1 MLTLCPFVRKCSIM
15 SLRNEIMSQAQESQP
30 ASAQNNGG
38 KKLRNEMNLIWVD
51 LEMTGLDPETDRII
65 EVAVVVTDAN
75 LNMLAEGPVYAIH
88 QSDAIL
94 NGMDAWNK
102 GTHGRSGLIDRVKA
116 SNITEAMAE
125 DALIDFLIDY
135 VPKGKSPMCGN
146 TICQDRRFMAKTMPR
161 LEAFFHYRN
170 LDVSTLKELARR
182 WKPELIDGFKKQQK
196 HTALA
201 DIMESIDE
209 LKYYREHFIRV

>member
-1 MLTLCPFVRKCSIM
+1 
-15 SLRNEIMSQAQESQP
+15 MSQAQESQP
-30 ASAQNNGG
+30 ASAQNNSG

-51 LEMTGLDPETDRII
+51 LEMTGLDPEKERII

-75 LNMLAEGPVYAIH
+75 LNVLAEAPVYAIH

-102 GTHGRSGLIDRVKA
+102 GTHGKSGLIDRVKA

-146 TICQDRRFMAKTMPR
+146 TICQDRRFMAKTMPK

-209 LKYYREHFIRV
+209 LKYYREHFITA